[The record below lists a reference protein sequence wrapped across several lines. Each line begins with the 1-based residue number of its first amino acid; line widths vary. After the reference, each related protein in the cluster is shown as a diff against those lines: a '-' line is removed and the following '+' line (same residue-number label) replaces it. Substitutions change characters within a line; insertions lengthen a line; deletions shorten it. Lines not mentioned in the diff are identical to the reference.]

1 MVGLFSLLLP
11 VAIAAIA
18 VFIAS
23 SVIHMA
29 LPWHKGDFKR
39 FAAEDAVLDA
49 LRRFDLAPGDYV
61 APLAGSMAE
70 MGSDEYKAKVARGP
84 QIMLTV
90 RKPGTGMGKSLVLWF
105 AYSLVVGLFAAYV
118 AGLALPAGADY
129 MLVFRITSTV
139 AFAGYALAVWQSWI
153 WYSRDLGYVIRATID
168 GLVYALLTGG
178 IFGWLWP

>member
-1 MVGLFSLLLP
+1 MTGRT
-11 VAIAAIA
+11 
-18 VFIAS
+18 AS
-23 SVIHMA
+23 
-29 LPWHKGDFKR
+29 
-39 FAAEDAVLDA
+39 
-49 LRRFDLAPGDYV
+49 FDLAPGDYV

-70 MGSDEYKAKVARGP
+70 MGSDAYKAKIERGP

-118 AGLALPAGADY
+118 ASIALTAGTDY
-129 MLVFRITSTV
+129 MIVFRVTSTV

-153 WYSRDLGYVIRATID
+153 WYGRNPGYVIRTTID
-168 GLVYALLTGG
+168 APFYALLTGG